1 MRHLLT
7 FLLLAASAF
16 AQTATITDTI
26 ATPFAGTFSGTVT
39 VSLNSPALAQPLYS
53 GNVTLSGWTQTVTVT
68 AGAFTLTLY
77 TNDLIT
83 PGGTSYTATYAPT
96 SGSGWR
102 ETWIVPTGATT
113 IREIRSTTVPSP
125 SVRFTPSQITQA
137 GATLGQGLRWNG
149 SIWAPAAVLTDPMTT
164 TGDLITRSGIN
175 AVRLGIG
182 SAGQVLTVAG
192 GLPTWAAPATN
203 GTVTSV
209 SVTTAN
215 GVSGTVAT
223 ATSTPAITLSLGAIT
238 PSSVAAT
245 GTVTGS
251 NLSGTNTGDQTSIT
265 GNAGTATALAANGT
279 NCTAGSFPLGVDAS
293 GNAESCT
300 AAVTASTGLSDS
312 ADIVR
317 GGVALSTTGSIPFV
331 TAAGVLGQDA
341 DFSFGS
347 ATDRMIVG
355 NASVGSNAA
364 AYTGYAVWAHKD
376 QQSAAGIA
384 LLQGPSG
391 DTYLN
396 SAATAALVFRIGATE
411 GFRLAPTTRNL
422 LIGTTTDDGTNRLQ
436 VAGSARLATTANG
449 TPVALA
455 LSATGTGSDATVDTV
470 GSGAYMY
477 LRSTLASPYA
487 GTQINKSTNT
497 VLWFTGTQGL
507 DTYGWFTGSSLT
519 RLASLTTGGTF
530 SLYNETPTTGSTS
543 LVVRAGAGQSSN
555 NLQTWQNSAG
565 TSVSRVA
572 WTGAVETSDILG
584 VSSSTAFSGYR
595 IALSTTQAQLGS
607 GVSLAF
613 SATTEATA
621 TKDLSLSRASANVLQ
636 VGDGGANASGSLVAG
651 NITANSTL
659 NIGSVGSPI
668 RFWGGASND
677 LSLSRASA
685 NTLQVGDGSANS
697 NGTILARIHTWANGT
712 EGTCDTTLRGQV
724 VMVQGG
730 AGVADTF
737 RICRKD
743 ATDTYLWAP
752 VDNNVALQVVSAG
765 PTATVTNQVRRVYVD
780 PASVIASLTLT
791 LPATPLDAD
800 QVQVYFGG
808 TVANKA
814 AVVTTLSIAPNTGH
828 AISQFNA
835 PINAF
840 GGDMVTYEYR
850 QAASR
855 WYRIQ

>member
-7 FLLLAASAF
+7 FLLFAASAF

-39 VSLNSPALAQPLYS
+39 VTLNSPALAQPLYS

-68 AGAFTLTLY
+68 AGAFALTLY

-96 SGSGWR
+96 SGSGWK

-125 SVRFTPSQITQA
+125 SVRLTPSQITQA

-279 NCTAGSFPLGVDAS
+279 NCSAGSFPLGVDAS

-317 GGVALSTTGSIPFV
+317 GGAALSTTGSVPFV
-331 TAAGVLGQDA
+331 TAAGVLGQSGNVFWD
-341 DFSFGS
+341 SGS
-347 ATDRMIVG
+347 SR
-355 NASVGSNAA
+355 
-364 AYTGYAVWAHKD
+364 
-376 QQSAAGIA
+376 
-384 LLQGPSG
+384 
-391 DTYLN
+391 
-396 SAATAALVFRIGATE
+396 FRIGGTVAGLGEFRNASNAVVAFYGTASGFMATGTATDLGLRSTSAILFATNGDNE
-411 GFRLAPTTRNL
+411 RARFTTTGNL
-422 LIGTTTDDGTNRLQ
+422 LLGTTTDGNFRL
-436 VAGSARLATTANG
+436 
-449 TPVALA
+449 
-455 LSATGTGSDATVDTV
+455 DV
-470 GSGAYMY
+470 GS
-477 LRSTLASPYA
+477 S
-487 GTQINKSTNT
+487 
-497 VLWFTGTQGL
+497 
-507 DTYGWFTGSSLT
+507 GSSGTT
-519 RLASLTTGGTF
+519 RI
-530 SLYNETPTTGSTS
+530 YDQTPTTGSTS
-543 LVVRAGAGQSSN
+543 LVVRAGAGQSGNDLTQFVTLASGTSGVRSN
-555 NLQTWQNSAG
+555 GVIYGG
-565 TSVSRVA
+565 TSVAIGTVGGSA
-572 WTGAVETSDILG
+572 NPFG
-584 VSSSTAFSGYR
+584 V
-595 IALSTTQAQLGS
+595 LLGS
-607 GVSLAF
+607 GADLRWSNAAAFGAGTPDLA
-613 SATTEATA
+613 
-621 TKDLSLSRASANVLQ
+621 
-636 VGDGGANASGSLVAG
+636 
-651 NITANSTL
+651 
-659 NIGSVGSPI
+659 
-668 RFWGGASND
+668 
-677 LSLSRASA
+677 LSRASA

-712 EGTCDTTLRGQV
+712 EGTCDATLRGQV

-743 ATDTYLWAP
+743 ATDTYLRAA

-808 TVANKA
+808 TLANQA
-814 AVVTTLSIAPNTGH
+814 AVVTTLSIAPNTGQ
-828 AISQFNA
+828 AISA
-835 PINAF
+835 YSLPVRAF
-840 GGDMVTYEYR
+840 GGDMATFEYR
-850 QAASR
+850 AAAAR

>member
-1 MRHLLT
+1 MKTLLT
-7 FLLLAASAF
+7 LLLLAASAY

-39 VSLNSPALAQPLYS
+39 VTLNSPALAQPLYS

-96 SGSGWR
+96 SGSGWK

-175 AVRLGIG
+175 AVRVGIG
-182 SAGQVLTVAG
+182 STGQVLTVSG
-192 GLPTWAAPATN
+192 GMPVWA
-203 GTVTSV
+203 
-209 SVTTAN
+209 
-215 GVSGTVAT
+215 SG
-223 ATSTPAITLSLGAIT
+223 
-238 PSSVAAT
+238 
-245 GTVTGS
+245 
-251 NLSGTNTGDQTSIT
+251 IT
-265 GNAGTATALAANGT
+265 GNASTASALAANGT
-279 NCTAGSFPLGVDAS
+279 NCSAGSFPLGVDAS

-317 GGVALSTTGSIPFV
+317 GASTLTTVGSVPFV
-331 TAAGVLGQDA
+331 TSAGVLGSEAAFSWDAANNRLGVGIANPGFLTHFVGIAGTDNGWSRTTWQDA
-341 DFSFGS
+341 TNTTRSNWVNG
-347 ATDRMIVG
+347 VG
-355 NASVGSNAA
+355 FTTIGTITADAMVFAA
-364 AYTGYAVWAHKD
+364 NNVEA
-376 QQSAAGIA
+376 
-384 LLQGPSG
+384 
-391 DTYLN
+391 
-396 SAATAALVFRIGATE
+396 FRIN
-411 GFRLAPTTRNL
+411 PTTRNVSV
-422 LIGTTTDDGTNRLQ
+422 GTTTDDGANRLQ
-436 VAGSARLATTANG
+436 VAGSMRLATTANG

-487 GTQINKSTNT
+487 GTQINKTTNT

-530 SLYNETPTTGSTS
+530 TLYNETPTTGSTS
-543 LVVRAGAGQSSN
+543 LVVRAGAGQSG

-565 TSVSRVA
+565 STLASVTSNGGMFAPEFENTNSN
-572 WTGAVETSDILG
+572 WSTGNNVQRAGSAFVYRF
-584 VSSSTAFSGYR
+584 SSTTLYGG
-595 IALSTTQAQLGS
+595 TP
-607 GVSLAF
+607 
-613 SATTEATA
+613 
-621 TKDLSLSRASANVLQ
+621 DLSLSRASANV
-636 VGDGGANASGSLVAG
+636 
-651 NITANSTL
+651 
-659 NIGSVGSPI
+659 
-668 RFWGGASND
+668 
-677 LSLSRASA
+677 
-685 NTLQVGDGSANS
+685 LQVGDGSANS

-712 EGTCDTTLRGQV
+712 EGTCDATLRGQV

-730 AGVADTF
+730 AGVAD
-737 RICRKD
+737 RLRLCRKD

-752 VDNNVALQVVSAG
+752 ADNNVALQVVSAG

-791 LPATPLDAD
+791 LPAAPLDAD

-808 TVANKA
+808 TLANRA

-835 PINAF
+835 PANAF

-850 QAASR
+850 ADAAR